1 MAVSVSIFILA
12 YTGNLKIIMLM
23 ATMTPWY
30 LYLIRTAD
38 NALYTGITT
47 DVARRYKQHQTGK
60 GAKALRGKG
69 ELTLAFAAQVG
80 DRSLALRIEYR
91 IKQLTKRQKECLVT
105 ERETFEALL
114 ASLQTP
120 TLKSD

>member
-1 MAVSVSIFILA
+1 
-12 YTGNLKIIMLM
+12 
-23 ATMTPWY
+23 MTPWY

-47 DVARRYKQHQTGK
+47 DVDRRYRQHQRGK

-69 ELTLAFAAQVG
+69 ELTLAFAAPVG
-80 DRSLALRIEYR
+80 DRSLALRMEYR
-91 IKQLTKRQKECLVT
+91 VKQLTKPQKERLVAKG
-105 ERETFEALL
+105 EGFEALL

-120 TLKSD
+120 SLKND

>member
-1 MAVSVSIFILA
+1 
-12 YTGNLKIIMLM
+12 MLM
-23 ATMTPWY
+23 ATMTSWY

-47 DVARRYKQHQTGK
+47 DVARRYRQHQTGK

-91 IKQLTKRQKECLVT
+91 IKQLTKRQKERLVT
-105 ERETFEALL
+105 EREAFEALL
-114 ASLQTP
+114 SSLQTSG
-120 TLKSD
+120 LKND

>member
-1 MAVSVSIFILA
+1 
-12 YTGNLKIIMLM
+12 MLM

-30 LYLIRTAD
+30 LYLIRTSD

-47 DVARRYKQHQTGK
+47 DVARRYRQHQTGK

-91 IKQLTKRQKECLVT
+91 IKQLTKRQKERLVT
-105 ERETFEALL
+105 EREAFEALL
-114 ASLQTP
+114 SSLQTP
-120 TLKSD
+120 VLKND

>member
-1 MAVSVSIFILA
+1 
-12 YTGNLKIIMLM
+12 MLM

-30 LYLIRTAD
+30 LYLIRTED

-47 DVARRYKQHQTGK
+47 DVARRYRQHQTGK

-91 IKQLTKRQKECLVT
+91 IKQLTKRQKERLVT
-105 ERETFEALL
+105 EREAFEALL
-114 ASLQTP
+114 SSLQTP
-120 TLKSD
+120 VLKND